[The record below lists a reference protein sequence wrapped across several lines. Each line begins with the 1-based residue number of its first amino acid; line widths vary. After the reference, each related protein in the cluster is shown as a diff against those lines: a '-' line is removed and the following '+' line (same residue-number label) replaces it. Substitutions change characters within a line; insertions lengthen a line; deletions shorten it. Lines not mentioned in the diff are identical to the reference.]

1 MTKAS
6 AKYVRM
12 SPRKL
17 RRVINEV
24 RGKGTNEAQVIL
36 KFMPYAA
43 ARVVEK
49 VLKSAVAN
57 AKENDKLN
65 PDSLKVTKAFVD
77 QANTLKRWRPV
88 SRGRGYSILKR
99 ISHVT
104 IEVEEASGASKTEER
119 LKSVQTAQKPKKHT
133 HDHSHDHGPDC
144 DHDHTHDHVE
154 KSEKKVT
161 KAKKKKKD
169 KE

>member
-1 MTKAS
+1 MTKAI
-6 AKYVRM
+6 AKYIRM

-17 RRVINEV
+17 RRVIDEV
-24 RGKGTNEAQVIL
+24 RGKNANEAQVIL

-49 VLKSAVAN
+49 VLKSAVSN
-57 AKENDKLN
+57 AKQNDNLN
-65 PDSLKVTKAFVD
+65 PESLTVTKAFVD
-77 QANTLKRWRPV
+77 QANTLKRWRPM

-104 IEVEEASGASKTEER
+104 IEVDEKGKE
-119 LKSVQTAQKPKKHT
+119 LKSKDKPTKTAKTVDKHEHNHEHGQCN
-133 HDHSHDHGPDC
+133 HDHDE
-144 DHDHTHDHVE
+144 VKLE
-154 KSEKKVT
+154 KP
-161 KAKKKKKD
+161 KAKKKSSTTKKKD

>member
-1 MTKAS
+1 MSKAI
-6 AKYVRM
+6 ANYVRM

-17 RRVINEV
+17 RRVVNEI
-24 RGKGTNEAQVIL
+24 RGKSASQAQIVL

-57 AKENDKLN
+57 AKENESLD
-65 PDSLKVTKAFVD
+65 PSTLKVTTAFVD
-77 QANTLKRWRPV
+77 QANTLRRWRPM

-99 ISHVT
+99 VSHVT
-104 IEVEEASGASKTEER
+104 IEVNPSDAIKGQKSKSTKVEH
-119 LKSVQTAQKPKKHT
+119 KHE
-133 HDHSHDHGPDC
+133 HKHGPNCDHGHEHEH
-144 DHDHTHDHVE
+144 HDE
-154 KSEKKVT
+154 KAETKKVKAEKKTT
-161 KAKKKKKD
+161 KTTKKKKD